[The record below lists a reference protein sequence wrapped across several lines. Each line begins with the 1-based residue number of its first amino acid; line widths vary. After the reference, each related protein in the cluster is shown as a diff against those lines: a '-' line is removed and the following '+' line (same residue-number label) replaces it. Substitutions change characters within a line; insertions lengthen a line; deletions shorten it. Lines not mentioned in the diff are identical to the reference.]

1 MAQVQPL
8 WPLGALP
15 FVALLL
21 CIAVLPLIAAT
32 GSWWH
37 HNRNKALVA
46 IVCGALTLLFVWQ
59 TESGSAA
66 GHLVVHALLDEYIP
80 FMVLLGSLYVVAG
93 GIALRGNLAA
103 TPRTNTC
110 ILATGALLAS
120 LLGTT
125 GASMLLI
132 RLLLDTNRT
141 RKSVAHTVV
150 FFIFLVANVGGAL
163 LPIGDPPLFLGYL
176 RGIPFF
182 WTLQLW
188 QPWGFTVGVLLA
200 VYFALDTWMLRSE
213 SEPLTAVLAEVKPKQ
228 RASLEMTGRVN
239 FLWLGGILASVIL
252 LVPGAPLPASEVV
265 VPHFAREGA
274 MVLFTLL
281 SLATTS
287 AATRKS
293 NSFSWAPIL
302 EVAAL
307 FIGIFLSMQVPLA
320 VLSQR
325 GSDLGISTP
334 TQFFWITGAL
344 SSVLDNA
351 PTYLVFLT
359 TATALP
365 IDGTTAV
372 VTLNNGFSLSCDVLV
387 AISLGAVFMGANT
400 YIGNGPN
407 FMVKAIAE
415 ERGVRMP
422 SFFGYM
428 GWALVVLIPVF
439 VLVDLI
445 FVV

>member
-1 MAQVQPL
+1 MEEVQPH

-21 CIAVLPLIAAT
+21 CIAVLPLISAT
-32 GSWWH
+32 SSWWH
-37 HNRNKALVA
+37 HNRNKAIVA
-46 IVCGALTLLFVWQ
+46 IACGLLALLFVWQ
-59 TESGSAA
+59 TESGAHA
-66 GHLVVHALLDEYIP
+66 GAVVRHAILDEYIP
-80 FMVLLGSLYVVAG
+80 FMALLGSLYIVAG
-93 GIALRGNLAA
+93 GIALRGNLTA

-110 ILATGALLAS
+110 ILATGAILAS

-125 GASMLLI
+125 GASVLLI

-141 RKSVAHTVV
+141 RKSAAHTVV

-176 RGIPFF
+176 RGVPFF

-188 QPWGFTVGVLLA
+188 QPWAFTVGVLLA
-200 VYFALDTWMLRSE
+200 IYYALDSWMLRSE
-213 SEPLTAVLAEVKPKQ
+213 GVPAIATETTQRSALEVSGQ
-228 RASLEMTGRVN
+228 INL
-239 FLWLGGILASVIL
+239 LWLAGILASVIL
-252 LVPGAPLPASEVV
+252 LVPGARLLGSDTL

-274 MVLFTLL
+274 MVLFALL

-287 AATRKS
+287 AATRKR
-293 NSFSWAPIL
+293 NAFSWGPIL

-325 GSDLGISTP
+325 GGDFGVATP

-359 TATALP
+359 TATSLP
-365 IDGTTAV
+365 LDPGATAV
-372 VTLNNGFSLSCDVLV
+372 MLTEGVALSSNVLA

-415 ERGVRMP
+415 ESGVKMP

-428 GWALVVLIPVF
+428 GWALAVLIPVF
-439 VLVDLI
+439 VLVDLL
-445 FVV
+445 FVK

>member
-1 MAQVQPL
+1 MEEVQPH

-15 FVALLL
+15 FLALLL
-21 CIAVLPLIAAT
+21 CIAVLPLISAT
-32 GSWWH
+32 SSWWH
-37 HNRNKALVA
+37 HNRNKAIVA
-46 IVCGALTLLFVWQ
+46 IACGLLALLFVWQ
-59 TESGSAA
+59 TESGAQA
-66 GHLVVHALLDEYIP
+66 GAVVRHAILDEYIP

-93 GIALRGNLAA
+93 GIALRGNLTA

-110 ILATGALLAS
+110 ILATGAILAS

-125 GASMLLI
+125 GASVLLI
-132 RLLLDTNRT
+132 RLLLDTNRSRT
-141 RKSVAHTVV
+141 KVAHTVV

-176 RGIPFF
+176 RGVPFF

-188 QPWGFTVGVLLA
+188 QPWAFTVGVLLA
-200 VYFALDTWMLRSE
+200 IYYTLDSWMLRSE
-213 SEPLTAVLAEVKPKQ
+213 GIPAITAETAQ
-228 RASLEMTGRVN
+228 RSTLEMTGRIN
-239 FLWLGGILASVIL
+239 LLWLGGILACVIV
-252 LVPGAPLPASEVV
+252 LVPGARLPASESV
-265 VPHFAREGA
+265 VPHFAREGL
-274 MVLFTLL
+274 MVLFALL

-287 AATRKS
+287 AATRER
-293 NSFSWAPIL
+293 NAFSWGPIL

-320 VLSQR
+320 VLSER
-325 GSDLGISTP
+325 GGDLGVVTP

-351 PTYLVFLT
+351 PTYVVFLT

-365 IDGTTAV
+365 LDAGQAA
-372 VTLNNGFSLSCDVLV
+372 VTLDGGIALSSNVLA
-387 AISLGAVFMGANT
+387 AISLGAVFMGAIT

-415 ERGVRMP
+415 ESGVKMP
-422 SFFGYM
+422 SFFGYL
-428 GWALVVLIPVF
+428 GWAIAVLVPVF

-445 FVV
+445 FVE